1 MEKDEVINLL
11 TEYATNERI
20 SKLIGQ
26 NEEYRT
32 ALKNEEEQY
41 NNLDITFTDE
51 QRNLMDLFTT
61 ANATTIALTLKF
73 TYQQGLKDMFNF
85 MSSLKNKEEVT
96 ANESI

>member
-1 MEKDEVINLL
+1 MEKDEVIDLL

-41 NNLDITFTDE
+41 NNLDMTLSDE
-51 QRNLMDLFTT
+51 QRNLMD
-61 ANATTIALTLKF
+61 
-73 TYQQGLKDMFNF
+73 
-85 MSSLKNKEEVT
+85 
-96 ANESI
+96 